1 RSLVHT
7 GRRRVRR
14 RDRRTSPAPAAMT
27 APPAT
32 ASVPRDPG
40 PRPPPV
46 AGAPVGA
53 PALAPGVAAPVGAP
67 AGVGGQTWAAVVV
80 AACVAALPGVA
91 GKVTGVQASHLG
103 CCPPGGD
110 THAIGAPSAA
120 TPDLFKSAL
129 GQNSPAL

>member
-1 RSLVHT
+1 
-7 GRRRVRR
+7 
-14 RDRRTSPAPAAMT
+14 MT
-27 APPAT
+27 PPPAT

-46 AGAPVGA
+46 AGAPA
-53 PALAPGVAAPVGAP
+53 GAP
-67 AGVGGQTWAAVVV
+67 AGAGGQTWVAVVV

-110 THAIGAPSAA
+110 SHAIGAPSAA